1 MSNILVADCGSTKCA
16 WTLIEA
22 GSCERLFESPGMNPA
37 VNDPEVVAGW
47 VAESLAGIEREA
59 VCEAH
64 FYGAGCAGEGALS
77 MRAALAAYLP
87 DARVEVD
94 SDLLGAARA
103 LFGHSAGV
111 ACILGTGSNSGYY
124 DGCGI
129 VKNVRPM
136 GFIIGDEGS
145 GAALGRMLL
154 NQYYKGW
161 LDEAT
166 RRDFEREFDTLT
178 YDEVIRRIYREPG
191 ANRFLASFAPF
202 VRSHTAD
209 PRLSERVRE
218 QFAAFIS
225 ESLAAYPADLPV
237 GFVGSL
243 AAAFAPE
250 LSEML
255 GNRSA
260 TFLPSPIAS
269 LAAFHRH

>member
-1 MSNILVADCGSTKCA
+1 MSSILVADCGSTKCA
-16 WTLIEA
+16 WVLIDTPA
-22 GSCERLFESPGMNPA
+22 GEKCFETPGMNPA
-37 VNDPEVVAGW
+37 VNAPEAVARWVAG
-47 VAESLAGIEREA
+47 SLAGIDREG
-59 VCEAH
+59 VVEAR
-64 FYGAGCAGEGALS
+64 FYGAGCAGAGARA
-77 MRAALAAYLP
+77 MEAALAAALP
-87 DARVEVD
+87 NALVEVE

-111 ACILGTGSNSGYY
+111 ACILGTGSNSGHY
-124 DGCGI
+124 DGAAI

-166 RRDFEREFDTLT
+166 RRDFEREFASLT
-178 YDEVIRRIYREPG
+178 YDEVIRRVYREPG

-209 PRLSERVRE
+209 PRLAAGARG
-218 QFAAFIS
+218 QFEAFVA

-243 AAAFAPE
+243 GAAFAPE
-250 LSEML
+250 LREL
-255 GNRSA
+255 LAGREVA
-260 TFLPSPIAS
+260 FLPSPIAS
-269 LAAFHRH
+269 LAAFHRR